1 MYLLERDYL
10 LEKDV
15 LKLLELETN
24 KYKIVKMSN
33 EIVKN
38 QKIKI
43 ILIKCITKKYRC
55 PICNKFTSSIHDT
68 LKPIKLKHLTI
79 IDVLSEIHIIKRRF
93 ICHNCNKRFIEPI
106 TINNK
111 NCSLSNRL
119 KIKIRKDLLQ
129 YNLSM
134 KYIGQINGVS
144 DITVRNELIEATK
157 EYPEYIKNLPRVI
170 SIDEFKADT
179 DYGKY
184 ACIINDPIHKKT
196 IDILPSRRKDYLIN
210 YLTKVNNR
218 HSVEYVISDMYE
230 PYLIVT
236 KVMFPKAKYVVDRY
250 HYVEHVMDGL
260 DGVRKR
266 LQNEYGEK
274 SREYKILKN
283 KKNVALLRSYF
294 NDISWYT
301 YTRRYKNGHM
311 IERLRID
318 ILNEML
324 EISDELNRGYQL
336 KEAFLDIVNHSTYET
351 AKKDL
356 FAWIQL
362 TYESKI
368 DEMIIAGKT
377 IENWLEYI
385 VNSFLDDRF
394 TNGYTEGLNNKI
406 KVIKRVGFGYK
417 NFKFFRLRLLY
428 ILRGKISGK

>member
-68 LKPIKLKHLTI
+68 LKIVKLKHLTI

-356 FAWIQL
+356 LAWIQL

-428 ILRGKISGK
+428 ILRGKN

>member
-33 EIVKN
+33 EIIKN

-230 PYLIVT
+230 VYLIVT

-250 HYVEHVMDGL
+250 HYVEHVMM
-260 DGVRKR
+260 V
-266 LQNEYGEK
+266 
-274 SREYKILKN
+274 
-283 KKNVALLRSYF
+283 
-294 NDISWYT
+294 
-301 YTRRYKNGHM
+301 
-311 IERLRID
+311 
-318 ILNEML
+318 
-324 EISDELNRGYQL
+324 
-336 KEAFLDIVNHSTYET
+336 
-351 AKKDL
+351 
-356 FAWIQL
+356 
-362 TYESKI
+362 
-368 DEMIIAGKT
+368 
-377 IENWLEYI
+377 
-385 VNSFLDDRF
+385 
-394 TNGYTEGLNNKI
+394 
-406 KVIKRVGFGYK
+406 
-417 NFKFFRLRLLY
+417 
-428 ILRGKISGK
+428 